1 MGVLLEEVV
10 LDLPGI
16 VDAQAIGQ
24 LHLIERVLEE
34 LKLAAG
40 LPRPREL
47 MLVEDA
53 EFHRASVRR
62 LCSWMSRAI
71 LGGGRRAVNGAHR
84 ARGILGRIHERK
96 ERRYGSR
103 AAQWDRDRL
112 RRERER
118 PRRAPEPR
126 LLGHAAH
133 VGRAA

>member
-34 LKLAAG
+34 LELAAR

-53 EFHRASVRR
+53 EFHGR
-62 LCSWMSRAI
+62 SRE
-71 LGGGRRAVNGAHR
+71 V
-84 ARGILGRIHERK
+84 
-96 ERRYGSR
+96 
-103 AAQWDRDRL
+103 L
-112 RRERER
+112 RC
-118 PRRAPEPR
+118 
-126 LLGHAAH
+126 
-133 VGRAA
+133 